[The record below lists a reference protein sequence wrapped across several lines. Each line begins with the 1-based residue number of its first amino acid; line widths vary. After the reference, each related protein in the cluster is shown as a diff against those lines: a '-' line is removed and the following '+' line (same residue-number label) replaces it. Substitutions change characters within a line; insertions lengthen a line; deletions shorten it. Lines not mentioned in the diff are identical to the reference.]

1 MVPAL
6 FRAEVGLQLER
17 GTENREK
24 ITDTPLLPLGI
35 REPPRTFPERLRHLG
50 PSLIIT
56 GSIVGSGELIV
67 TTTLGA
73 RIGFVALW
81 LIILSCLI
89 KVIVQIEIGRYTV
102 SSGDSA
108 LTALNRVP
116 GPRWRVSWVI
126 WAWLVMT
133 TIVCFQV
140 GGIIGGV
147 SQSLNLLFPGLGLV
161 AWSVLISF
169 LTLALLL
176 SGRYGVVEGVSAILV
191 TAFTFTTLL
200 SAALVQWSPHAVAP
214 AEIASG
220 LTFRLPPEGVAVAF
234 AVFGITGIGTTELLY
249 YPNWCLEKGYA
260 RFTGRPS
267 DDPEWVRR
275 ARGWVR
281 VMQTDA
287 VVAMVLY
294 TTATVAFYILG
305 AAVLHR
311 MGVVPRGDE
320 MVRMLS
326 NMFTETFGPWAFFV
340 FVVGAFCVLYSTF
353 FAATASNALMVVD
366 CVGVLGVPSAREGE
380 TRIRWLRFF
389 VTVLVALSLMLFIT
403 FKEPVAMVLAGGIAQ
418 TTLLPVVCFSA
429 LYLHYR
435 HLDVRLRPS
444 RWVIVLLWASSVLTL
459 GVALYTVSR
468 PFLS

>member
-1 MVPAL
+1 LDSGSGRENAGKVAETPPAS
-6 FRAEVGLQLER
+6 
-17 GTENREK
+17 
-24 ITDTPLLPLGI
+24 LGI
-35 REPPRTFPERLRHLG
+35 REPPRTFLERLRYLG

-73 RIGFVALW
+73 RMGFAALW
-81 LIILSCLI
+81 LILLSCLI
-89 KVIVQIEIGRYTV
+89 KVVVQIEIGRYTV
-102 SSGDSA
+102 SSGDTA
-108 LTALNRVP
+108 LTALNRLP
-116 GPRWRVSWVI
+116 GPRWSVSWVI
-126 WAWLVMT
+126 WAWMAMT
-133 TIVCFQV
+133 GIVCFQV

-147 SQSLNLLFPGLGLV
+147 SQSLNLLFPGVGLV
-161 AWSVLISF
+161 AWSLLISL
-169 LTLALLL
+169 LTLGLLL
-176 SGRYGVVEGVSAILV
+176 SGRYRVVEGVSAILV

-200 SAALVQWSPHAVAP
+200 SAALVQWSPHAVSP
-214 AEIASG
+214 GEIASG
-220 LTFRLPPEGVAVAF
+220 LTFHLPPEGVAVAF

-249 YPNWCLEKGYA
+249 YPNWCMEKGYA
-260 RFTGRPS
+260 RFTGSPS

-353 FAATASNALMVVD
+353 FASTASNAMMVVD
-366 CVGVLGVPSAREGE
+366 CVGVFGVRSAREGE
-380 TRIRWLRFF
+380 TRVRWLRLF
-389 VTVLVALSLMLFIT
+389 VTVLVALSLTLFIT
-403 FKEPVAMVLAGGIAQ
+403 FKEPVAMVLAGGMAQ
-418 TTLLPVVCFSA
+418 TALLPVVCFSA

-435 HLDVRLRPS
+435 HLDERLRPS
-444 RWVIVLLWASSVLTL
+444 KWIVVLLWVSSTLTL
-459 GVALYTVSR
+459 GVALYTLSR